1 MKKTRNAKGITLIA
15 LVITIIILLIL
26 AGITL
31 NILLGEGGIIQ
42 QAEQARDEW
51 ERAEIEEKEQ
61 MLKAEA
67 KILETQNNTKHEML
81 EYYIDGV
88 PIPKGFVYK
97 EGTKETGLIIIN
109 KEDENEFVWVPKS
122 KEEAEEDLKSEIDLL
137 LNNPDYPEGQKL
149 YASIKEYGGY
159 YAARYQAGADV
170 EITSLEQADQK
181 VYSKP
186 GKYPYIH
193 ISIEKVI
200 RLSKSMYPETEENT
214 TGAISTYKLSGTS
227 LRRSICD
234 KIGFNWIPGGP
245 ESLRKEY
252 GSFTY
257 MDLSEYVPGYAGN
270 ATSYEYYDLEKAE
283 IWSRGLFYYGGQSF
297 EYIIKKE
304 EENDATFR
312 PLLYIKLPE

>member
-122 KEEAEEDLKSEIDLL
+122 KEEAEEDLKGEIDLL

-186 GKYPYIH
+186 GKYPYTNVSPAKI
-193 ISIEKVI
+193 I

-214 TGAISTYKLSGTS
+214 TGAISTYTVVGANLFDIYDEFGLNWNKDELLS
-227 LRRSICD
+227 I
-234 KIGFNWIPGGP
+234 
-245 ESLRKEY
+245 
-252 GSFTY
+252 
-257 MDLSEYVPGYAGN
+257 
-270 ATSYEYYDLEKAE
+270 SYEYISIVKIFDYLCFSSVRLEE
-283 IWSRGLFYYGGQSF
+283 IGLRNYNAVISGIQF
-297 EYIIKKE
+297 EELMNHNQRIFNSLQTIAIHK
-304 EENDATFR
+304 TT
-312 PLLYIKLPE
+312 

>member
-122 KEEAEEDLKSEIDLL
+122 KEEAEEDLKNEYDLL

-170 EITSLEQADQK
+170 EITSVEQADQK

-186 GKYPYIH
+186 GKYPYTNVSPAKI
-193 ISIEKVI
+193 I

-214 TGAISTYKLSGTS
+214 TGAISTYTVIGVCLFN
-227 LRRSICD
+227 IYD
-234 KIGFNWIPGGP
+234 KIGLDWNKDELLSSSAEYNSIITLPIGNSWNIS
-245 ESLRKEY
+245 SLRENKLICLNFPT
-252 GSFTY
+252 G
-257 MDLSEYVPGYAGN
+257 LP
-270 ATSYEYYDLEKAE
+270 LEEMLNINWFKD
-283 IWSRGLFYYGGQSF
+283 S
-297 EYIIKKE
+297 
-304 EENDATFR
+304 ATFR

>member
-1 MKKTRNAKGITLIA
+1 MKKIRNAKGITLIA

-122 KEEAEEDLKSEIDLL
+122 KEEAEEDLKNEYDLL

-214 TGAISTYKLSGTS
+214 TGAISTYTVGGANL
-227 LRRSICD
+227 ID
-234 KIGFNWIPGGP
+234 IQYEIGLNWIIGGV
-245 ESLRKEY
+245 ESLRDEY
-252 GSFTY
+252 CGFA
-257 MDLSEYVPGYAGN
+257 MAEVPGYGLGIGGAY
-270 ATSYEYYDLEKAE
+270 TSYDFERDIIYAITMFTGGSGITFEK
-283 IWSRGLFYYGGQSF
+283 
-297 EYIIKKE
+297 IIKRE
-304 EENDATFR
+304 QNSDATFR

>member
-1 MKKTRNAKGITLIA
+1 MKRLKNAKGITLIA

-31 NILLGEGGIIQ
+31 NVLWGEGGIIQ

-122 KEEAEEDLKSEIDLL
+122 KEEAEEDLKSESDLL

-159 YAARYQAGADV
+159 YAARYRAGADV
-170 EITSLEQADQK
+170 EITSVEQADQK

-186 GKYPYIH
+186 GKYPYTNVSPAKI
-193 ISIEKVI
+193 I

-214 TGAISTYKLSGTS
+214 TGAISTYTLTWTN
-227 LRRSICD
+227 LYDINE
-234 KIGFNWIPGGP
+234 KIGLDWNEDDLTRTEYAEYAYVIEYPINDRKSTLFLYVFLDKDSGKIYGINHTIIGDS
-245 ESLRKEY
+245 SLEELMNID
-252 GSFTY
+252 FTRNN
-257 MDLSEYVPGYAGN
+257 S
-270 ATSYEYYDLEKAE
+270 
-283 IWSRGLFYYGGQSF
+283 
-297 EYIIKKE
+297 
-304 EENDATFR
+304 TFR

>member
-122 KEEAEEDLKSEIDLL
+122 KEEAEEDLKDEMDLL

-186 GKYPYIH
+186 EKYPYIH

-214 TGAISTYKLSGTS
+214 TGAISTYTVGGAILAY
-227 LRRSICD
+227 ID
-234 KIGFNWIPGGP
+234 NEIGYNWIPGGP

-252 GSFTY
+252 YSCNSFDSTEIIPGFVMATY
-257 MDLSEYVPGYAGN
+257 FN
-270 ATSYEYYDLEKAE
+270 SYTDTVKSVGMPHFNQTLKD
-283 IWSRGLFYYGGQSF
+283 
-297 EYIIKKE
+297 IIKIE
-304 EENDATFR
+304 DFDDATFR

>member
-1 MKKTRNAKGITLIA
+1 MKRLKNAKGITLIA

-31 NILLGEGGIIQ
+31 NVLWGEGGIIN

-51 ERAEIEEKEQ
+51 SEAEIKEKEE

-67 KILETQNNTKHEML
+67 KMLEFQNNTNHEML
-81 EYYIDGV
+81 EYYIDEV
-88 PIPKGFVYK
+88 PVPKGFVYK

-109 KEDENEFVWVPKS
+109 KEDGNEFIWVPKS
-122 KEEAEEDLKSEIDLL
+122 KEEAEEDLKVTNDLL

-170 EITSLEQADQK
+170 EITSLEQEDET
-181 VYSKP
+181 VYSKA

-193 ISIEKVI
+193 VSVEKII

-214 TGAISTYKLSGTS
+214 TGAISTYTVGSARLWDIT
-227 LRRSICD
+227 D
-234 KIGFNWIPGGP
+234 KFGYDWVPGGFQSLNGEYVSMYHIKMEFPNVGVQDTTTVLWTTHNFCTTAPFDFMIKP
-245 ESLRKEY
+245 EL
-252 GSFTY
+252 
-257 MDLSEYVPGYAGN
+257 LSEG
-270 ATSYEYYDLEKAE
+270 
-283 IWSRGLFYYGGQSF
+283 
-297 EYIIKKE
+297 
-304 EENDATFR
+304 TFR
-312 PLLYIKLPE
+312 PLLYIKLPETY